1 MRQSAEPTIA
11 RQRYR
16 LGRGSIRLALC
27 LCGGLVG
34 AAIIVAV
41 VGIHMDALAI
51 QRPLDQTAVFLALVA
66 LLVLAFLIML
76 LVKRRFAGWLT
87 IADNGLQ
94 VEIGRAVRFVP
105 WAKIRT
111 VSHGY
116 RTLVHDDRAARAP
129 SRTDPEDSGLLAVEA
144 VGRESAQETVVFTSD
159 PWTIVIVVEGQDRP
173 VVLLA
178 SALYDHKRAFEA
190 VLDALEIKLAHRM
203 DRGRTPGRG

>member
-1 MRQSAEPTIA
+1 MGQTAEPTIA

-34 AAIIVAV
+34 AAILVAV

-51 QRPLDQTAVFLALVA
+51 HRPLDQTAVFLVLVA
-66 LLVLAFLIML
+66 LMVLAALVML

-87 IADNGLQ
+87 ITDDGLQ
-94 VEIGRAVRFVP
+94 IELGRSVRFVP
-105 WAKIRT
+105 WARIRT

-116 RTLVHDDRAARAP
+116 RTLIHDDRAARVQ
-129 SRTDPEDSGLLAVEA
+129 SRQEPEDSGPITVEA
-144 VGRESAQETVVFTSD
+144 VGRESAQRAIVFTSD
-159 PWTIVIVVEGQDRP
+159 PWTIAIAVEGQDRP

-178 SALYDHKRAFEA
+178 GALYDHKRAFKA
-190 VLDALEIKLAHRM
+190 VLEALEIKLSHRM
-203 DRGRTPGRG
+203 G